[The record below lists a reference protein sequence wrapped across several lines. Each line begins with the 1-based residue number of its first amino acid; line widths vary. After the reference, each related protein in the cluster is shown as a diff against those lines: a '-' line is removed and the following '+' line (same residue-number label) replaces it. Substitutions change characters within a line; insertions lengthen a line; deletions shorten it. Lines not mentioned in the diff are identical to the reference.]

1 MRRVALALLLAVLL
15 MATGAYAAKD
25 DSRIFRIGV
34 LTDAKNLNPYFGFH
48 GTETTVTGEVYD
60 TLFNYDEVEKKL
72 KGNIVSK
79 WETKDSYTWRMTINP
94 NFKWSDGKPLRVEDI
109 VFTYEMIM
117 KNKFPGQMAILATFK
132 SVKKVDDKSFDMT
145 FTTPAVS
152 NLRFAGTAILI
163 VPEHIWS
170 AIKQPR
176 AFANLN
182 PVGSGPMVLKEKV
195 DGQYIVMEVRKDHPT
210 RKYNFDAMELIVVRD
225 QTMGILSLRD
235 GAFDFFDDRIPPQ
248 IAEDI
253 KSNPGQYKNVKVDV
267 NNTTSITTLMFN
279 MRKAPFSDISFR
291 KAVALSIDSDKL
303 IKTVL
308 MGYGTVASPSL
319 VMSFVEWSNKA
330 IKPIKADLAA
340 AKKLLADAGYKDV
353 DNDKF
358 LEMPDGK
365 KLKVSLLCPNAGT
378 SMTTAE
384 YLAYGLRSIGINAV
398 HTPMTADALLN
409 EYKGGQFDLGLT
421 SMGFSEP
428 RDMYFYYFHS
438 SRGELGEGR
447 VSGFN
452 YGGFK
457 DAEFDE
463 VSTAMRSENDED
475 KQFAQLRRLQEI
487 VAGAYYQVPVYAAYN
502 ISLYRDDRFKGW
514 TSVEGL
520 TILNSH
526 TMRNLTPV
534 K

>member
-1 MRRVALALLLAVLL
+1 MKRLLAAALLIVALMSL
-15 MATGAYAAKD
+15 GASAAKD

-34 LTDAKNLNPYFGFH
+34 LSDAKNLNPYFGFQ

-60 TLFNYDEVEKKL
+60 TLFTYDEVEGKL

-79 WETKDSYTWRMTINP
+79 WETKDNYTWKMTINQG
-94 NFKWSDGKPLRVEDI
+94 FTWSDGKPLRVDD
-109 VFTYEMIM
+109 VVYTYEMII

-132 SVKKVDDKSFDMT
+132 GIKKIDDKSFEMT

-163 VPEHIWS
+163 IPEHIWS
-170 AIKQPR
+170 QVRQPR

-182 PVGSGPMVLKEKV
+182 PVGSGPMILKEKV
-195 DGQYIVMEVRKDHPT
+195 DGQYIVLEVRKDHPT

-253 KSNPGQYKNVKVDV
+253 KNNPNQYRNVKVDV
-267 NNTTSITTLMFN
+267 NSTTSITTLMFN
-279 MRKAPFSDISFR
+279 MRKAPYDNLSFR
-291 KAVALSIDSDKL
+291 KAVALTIDSAKL

-319 VMSFVEWSNKA
+319 VMPFVEWANKN
-330 IKPIKADLAA
+330 IKPIKADVNA
-340 AKKLLADAGYKDV
+340 AKKLLAAAGFKDV

-365 KLKVSLLCPNAGT
+365 KLKMSILCPSAGT
-378 SMTTAE
+378 AMNVAE
-384 YLAYGLRSIGINAV
+384 YIAYGLRAVGINAV
-398 HTPMTADALLN
+398 HTPMSGDALTN
-409 EYKGGQFDLGLT
+409 EYKGGQFDAGIT
-421 SMGFSEP
+421 SIGFSEP

-438 SRGELGEGR
+438 SRGLLGEGR

-452 YGGFK
+452 YGGFSN
-457 DAEFDE
+457 AEFDE
-463 VSTAMRSENDED
+463 LSTAMRSENDET
-475 KQFAQLRRLQEI
+475 KQFTQLRRLQEI
-487 VAGAYYQVPVYAAYN
+487 VADAYYQVPVYSASN

-514 TSVEGL
+514 TSVQGL
-520 TILNSH
+520 SILNSH
-526 TMRNLTPV
+526 TMRNLAPV